1 MVVEYFVRFGIVKK
15 IKRRDIKMS
24 KQRVTKE
31 DVRAFVGKVRA
42 KALASVDEKYKESTE
57 KAILEYMDKYAPTA
71 VKLFN
76 DGIKQS
82 DVLEDIV
89 KSIKDAY
96 SDYCDIKWRF
106 TFSKNDY
113 DLVWLFKVMFKNGDV
128 LEDEEACRLHKEWED
143 TKRSVNNEYNHLNIE
158 VDRARDG
165 NSAVKLL
172 TNLGFDTSSILA
184 RSEKVETVFN
194 KEALFVCGEKS

>member
-1 MVVEYFVRFGIVKK
+1 
-15 IKRRDIKMS
+15 MS

-172 TNLGFDTSSILA
+172 TNLGFDTSSITT